1 VEEGRSRGRDDSEA
15 EVAGLEL
22 ESGDAAV
29 TMQAH
34 QLVND
39 VSFK

>member
-1 VEEGRSRGRDDSEA
+1 MDVEEGGSRGRDDSEA

-29 TMQAH
+29 
-34 QLVND
+34 N
-39 VSFK
+39 KERN